1 MESKIKIQSVHLD
14 FPIYDYQSRSLRNKI
29 KNYGINMRKE
39 ALNNKQNKKI
49 VEALKNVSFNFSHGD
64 RVGLLGPNGSGKTT
78 LLKLIAGIYSP
89 TSGIIK
95 KTGDISCMLDIGFGF
110 EQDAT
115 GYENIIL
122 SNITRGLTRKE
133 IDKIIPEIADF
144 SGLGEFLDMPIRT
157 YSSGMQA
164 RLAFSSAV
172 ASSPDILLIDE
183 FFSTGDIEFS
193 QKSKK
198 KVLEMMDNSSI
209 LVFASHDLDL
219 ISRIC
224 NKAVCMQNGE
234 VCFTGNT
241 IDTINF
247 YKAKY
252 N

>member
-29 KNYGINMRKE
+29 KNYGANMRKE
-39 ALNNKQNKKI
+39 ALNNQQNKKI
-49 VEALKNVSFNFSHGD
+49 VEALKNISFNFSHGD

-89 TSGIIK
+89 TSGTIK

-164 RLAFSSAV
+164 RLAFSSAI

-234 VCFTGNT
+234 VYFSGNT

-247 YKAKY
+247 YKEKY

>member
-1 MESKIKIQSVHLD
+1 MNI
-14 FPIYDYQSRSLRNKI
+14 
-29 KNYGINMRKE
+29 
-39 ALNNKQNKKI
+39 
-49 VEALKNVSFNFSHGD
+49 
-64 RVGLLGPNGSGKTT
+64 
-78 LLKLIAGIYSP
+78 
-89 TSGIIK
+89 
-95 KTGDISCMLDIGFGF
+95 
-110 EQDAT
+110 DAT

-144 SGLGEFLDMPIRT
+144 SGLGEFLNMPIRT

-164 RLAFSSAV
+164 RLAFSSAI

-198 KVLEMMDNSSI
+198 VLEMMDNSSI
-209 LVFASHDLDL
+209 LVFVSHDLDL

-234 VCFTGNT
+234 VSSQE
-241 IDTINF
+241 IHLIP
-247 YKAKY
+247 
-252 N
+252 

>member
-1 MESKIKIQSVHLD
+1 MKSKIKIQSVHLD

-89 TSGIIK
+89 TSGTIQ

-133 IDKIIPEIADF
+133 IDKIISEIADF

-164 RLAFSSAV
+164 RLAFSSAI
-172 ASSPDILLIDE
+172 ANSPDILLIDE

-198 KVLEMMDNSSI
+198 KVLEMMDISSI
-209 LVFASHDLDL
+209 LIFASHDLDL
-219 ISRIC
+219 ITKIC

-234 VCFTGNT
+234 VCFSGNT
-241 IDTINF
+241 QDTIGY
-247 YKAKY
+247 YKEKY

>member
-1 MESKIKIQSVHLD
+1 MKLKITGLIRRK
-14 FPIYDYQSRSLRNKI
+14 
-29 KNYGINMRKE
+29 KE

-49 VEALKNVSFNFSHGD
+49 VGSLKNVSFNFSHGD
-64 RVGLLGPNGSGKTT
+64 RVGLMGPNGSGKTT

-89 TSGIIK
+89 TSGTIK

-122 SNITRGLTRKE
+122 PNITRGLTRKE

-164 RLAFSSAV
+164 RLAFLPATAI

-193 QKSKK
+193 QKSKR
-198 KVLEMMDNSSI
+198 SW
-209 LVFASHDLDL
+209 
-219 ISRIC
+219 R
-224 NKAVCMQNGE
+224 
-234 VCFTGNT
+234 
-241 IDTINF
+241 
-247 YKAKY
+247 
-252 N
+252 